1 MQDIQDLTA
10 VLRSNTPIVVI
21 ETYEEY
27 RVIEL
32 LKKVSNILF
41 QPLFSWSVTEG
52 LMRVD
57 SGLGRQKFNAE
68 PSDILRQIKSTQEQ
82 GIYVLC
88 DFHPFV
94 EDAPKNVRL
103 LKEIALEYE
112 SLKHTIVLVSH
123 EFTIPAEIKHYCA
136 HFRLSLPSRTQL
148 LNLIYEQV
156 DKVRSEGIM
165 LNVDDTAVAKLAD
178 NLRGVTFDD
187 ARRLAH
193 KAIVDDGAITHS
205 DVDTINRA
213 KFELLDLK
221 GVLQFE
227 YDTSDF
233 SQVAGLQN
241 LKRWLSHRAPT
252 SAAKVELDRPKG
264 ALLLGVQ
271 GSGKSLAAKAVAGM
285 WQRPLLKLDMA
296 ALYNKYIGETE
307 KNLAKALELADLMAP
322 CVLWVDEIEKGLSS
336 GSSDDGTSKRILGTL
351 LTWMAERTSDVFLVA
366 TANDISALP
375 PELMR
380 KGRMDEIFFVDLP
393 DAKIRQIIFKIHITK
408 RQLELS
414 KFDLLQLANVTQ
426 GFSGAEIEQAVISAV
441 YTAKASQLEVN
452 QAVLH
457 QEILKTQPLSVV
469 MREQL
474 NSLRLW
480 AKERTVSAH

>member
-41 QPLFSWSVTEG
+41 QPLFSWSVTEW

-68 PSDILRQIKSTQEQ
+68 PGDILGQIKSTRER

-112 SLKHTIVLVSH
+112 SLKHTLVLVSH
-123 EFTIPAEIKHYCA
+123 EFSIPPEIKHYCA
-136 HFRLSLPSRTQL
+136 HFRLSLPNSTQL

-156 DKVRSEGIM
+156 DKVRSEGVM
-165 LNVDDTAVAKLAD
+165 LNVDDTAVAKLAE

-205 DVDTINRA
+205 DIDTINRA
-213 KFELLDLK
+213 KFELLDMQ

-241 LKRWLSHRAPT
+241 LKQWLAHRAPIT
-252 SAAKVELDRPKG
+252 APQAIVDKPKG
-264 ALLLGVQ
+264 VLLLGVQ

-285 WQRPLLKLDMA
+285 WHRPLLKMDMA

-322 CVLWVDEIEKGLSS
+322 CVLWIDEIEKGLSS
-336 GSSDDGTSKRILGTL
+336 GSSDDGTSKRILGTI
-351 LTWMAERTSDVFLVA
+351 LTWMAERKSDVFLVA

-393 DAKIRQIIFKIHITK
+393 GAEVRQTIFEIHLK
-408 RQLELS
+408 RRQLALNL
-414 KFDLLQLANVTQ
+414 FDLQQLATVSH

-452 QAVLH
+452 QTVLH
-457 QEILKTQPLSVV
+457 QEIMKTQPLSVV

-474 NSLRLW
+474 QSLRHW
-480 AKERTVSAH
+480 AEERTVSAH